1 MELTELQKDI
11 VKEDGNT
18 VVLAAPGSGKTEVIS
33 KRIQRVLKDENLKDY
48 QGIIAISFTKK
59 ASFSLRDRTLVNGIN
74 KKRSYFET
82 IDSFCWSEII
92 SPFGPFI
99 FGASKVDIEVID
111 LNKQSSTYRQHF
123 KWIEDHIEYSTIN
136 ATQWDE
142 VKNLFLNGRVILQ
155 SYGFVALYILQN
167 CIACR
172 NFIKSRYKQIFIDE
186 FQDADEYTYLI
197 FRKIISLGAV
207 GIAVGD
213 INQSIYGFAHK
224 SSEYIETLTKDK
236 EFAFYK
242 LDKNFRC
249 HPSIIN
255 YSNRLLD
262 AQSPLLTADEN
273 RMFLFTVKGD
283 EVRVANFLDEFI
295 PRVSKRYGVDEASKV
310 GILVKDADTARVIK
324 SNLKH
329 NSRFVEATPL
339 DNDTNLR
346 SALYADLL
354 RCCLDDN
361 TLFRTIIGHYAE
373 YDNFSR
379 HEKQRLTEYKD
390 IILEYFH
397 DNDSLDIEH
406 IVADSV
412 NIANIVMPTIP
423 ESKSKDLLTTVLQSG
438 NYLQSYSPLNSD
450 EVTIMTLHKSKG
462 LEFEVVFHLSLYKWI
477 IPRIDYRSRQYSNYL
492 QDLDLHYVGV
502 TRAKKA
508 CIMVV
513 STQRRFSNGNS
524 GNAEYSEF
532 LHLNNVNQLRK
543 NYTW

>member
-11 VKEDGNT
+11 VIEDRNT

-33 KRIQRVLKDENLKDY
+33 RRIQRVLQEESLKDY

-59 ASFSLRDRTLVNGIN
+59 ASFSLRDRTLVDGIY
-74 KKRSYFET
+74 KKRSCFGT

-92 SPFGPFI
+92 SPFGPLL
-99 FGASKVDIEVID
+99 FGAPKVDIEVVD
-111 LNKQSSTYRQHF
+111 LNKQGTAYRQHF
-123 KWIEDHIEYSTIN
+123 KWIEDHIEYSAIKDS
-136 ATQWDE
+136 QWYE
-142 VKNLFLNGRVILQ
+142 VKRLFLNGKVILQ
-155 SYGFVALYILQN
+155 SYGFLALYILQN
-167 CIACR
+167 SIACR

-197 FRKIISLGAV
+197 FREIISLGAV

-224 SSEYIETLTKDK
+224 SSKYIEALTKDK
-236 EFAFYK
+236 DFAFYK

-262 AQSPLLTADEN
+262 AQSPKLAVDEN
-273 RMFLFTVKGD
+273 RIFLFTVKGD

-295 PRVSKRYGVDEASKV
+295 PRVSKRYGVKEASKV
-310 GILVKDADTARVIK
+310 GILVKDANTARLIK
-324 SNLKH
+324 SNLKY

-346 SALYADLL
+346 SVLYADLL
-354 RCCLDDN
+354 RYCLDN
-361 TLFRTIIGHYAE
+361 TLFRTIIGHYTE

-379 HEKQRLTEYKD
+379 HEKQLLTEYKD
-390 IILEYFH
+390 IILEYFRDK
-397 DNDSLDIEH
+397 DNLDIEH
-406 IVADSV
+406 VVTDFV
-412 NIANIVMPTIP
+412 QIANIVMPTIS
-423 ESKSKDLLTTVLQSG
+423 EGKSKDLLTTVLQ
-438 NYLQSYSPLNSD
+438 NDNFLQSYSPLNSD

-462 LEFEVVFHLSLYKWI
+462 LEFDVVFHLSLYKWI
-477 IPRIDYRSRQYSNYL
+477 IPRIDYRTKKYSNYL
-492 QDLDLHYVGV
+492 QDLDLHYVGI

-524 GNAEYSEF
+524 GNAECSEF
-532 LHLNNVNQLRK
+532 LRLNNVNQLRK
-543 NYTW
+543 DYTW